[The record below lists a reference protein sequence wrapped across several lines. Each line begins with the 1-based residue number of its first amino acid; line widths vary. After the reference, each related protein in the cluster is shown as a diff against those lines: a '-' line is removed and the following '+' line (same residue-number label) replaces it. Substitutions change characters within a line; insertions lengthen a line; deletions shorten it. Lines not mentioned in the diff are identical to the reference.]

1 MLKIGIRQEEFSE
14 EFSDFVEG
22 AIVGTQRGCDLPV
35 AAAEMDDQAAPPF
48 LTRGARVAPH
58 RG

>member
-1 MLKIGIRQEEFSE
+1 MLKIGIRQE